1 MKAIVFNV
9 KEEEKQILSLANG
22 KKHDI
27 TMISNEINLKTVV
40 YACGK
45 QVVVLSSY
53 DILDYHLIKELKML
67 GVSRVISRSCALTHV
82 DLKAAEELEMEVVQL
97 SSESGSIQEIANQM
111 IGYMDFWERES
122 LNKVASDEG
131 VICNERK

>member
-45 QVVVLSSY
+45 QVVVLSSF

-67 GVSRVISRSCALTHV
+67 GVSRVISRSSALTHV
-82 DLKAAEELEMEVVQL
+82 DLKAAAELGMEVVQL
-97 SSESGSIQEIANQM
+97 SCESGSIQEIANQM
-111 IGYMDFWERES
+111 IGYMDFWEKET
-122 LNKVASDEG
+122 LNKVGDEER
-131 VICNERK
+131 VICNEKK